1 MRTNFLSRSF
11 FLSDGLSLF
20 FFFLSFVL
28 KVLWQKM
35 LQKLSKTRLHIIRT
49 HTHTTHIHETP
60 RRELKRFNEDEQQR
74 YDSSTTS
81 SGGRFVVVVEK
92 LLFSLPRW

>member
-1 MRTNFLSRSF
+1 
-11 FLSDGLSLF
+11 LSLF

-49 HTHTTHIHETP
+49 HTHTLRIYTKH
-60 RRELKRFNEDEQQR
+60 REEI
-74 YDSSTTS
+74 
-81 SGGRFVVVVEK
+81 
-92 LLFSLPRW
+92 